1 MLVATVD
8 NLGPYQHGA
17 LNVYTDSGDSSVW
30 RHHLRI
36 NVIPLLLLLLLLLLA
51 VLLFS
56 GLGLGLA
63 SVVSITPLLVY
74 QSIV

>member
-36 NVIPLLLLLLLLLLA
+36 SVIPLLLLLLLLA

-56 GLGLGLA
+56 GLGLGVA

>member
-36 NVIPLLLLLLLLLLA
+36 NVIPLLLLLLLLA

>member
-36 NVIPLLLLLLLLLLA
+36 NVIPLLLLLLLLLA

>member
-36 NVIPLLLLLLLLLLA
+36 NVIPLLLLLLLLLA

-56 GLGLGLA
+56 SLGLGLA

>member
-36 NVIPLLLLLLLLLLA
+36 NVIPLLLLLLLLLA

-63 SVVSITPLLVY
+63 SVVSITPLLVC